1 MYSELDKFILEN
13 TEDVNFIGGVEE
25 NKIKDIEVKLNVN
38 LPESYKN
45 FLRKYGYGAAYG
57 REVLGCGKSE
67 VPSVVAETLRFRKL
81 GLPEE
86 YVVIQNCDE
95 WIYCLDTGN
104 MKNEECPVISW
115 DRNEG
120 FDSIEGKDFNSFIL
134 EQFNEAKEDW

>member
-25 NKIKDIEVKLNVN
+25 NKIKDIEVNLNVN

-81 GLPEE
+81 GLSEQ

-104 MKNEECPVISW
+104 IENEECPVISW

-120 FDSIEGKDFNSFIL
+120 FDRL
-134 EQFNEAKEDW
+134 YC

>member
-1 MYSELDKFILEN
+1 MTLEN
-13 TEDVNFIGGVEE
+13 IEYVNFTGGVEE
-25 NKIKDIEVKLNVN
+25 DKIKDIEVKLNVN
-38 LPESYKN
+38 FPESYKN

-57 REVLGCGKSE
+57 REVLGSGKSE

-81 GLPEE
+81 GLPEQ

-95 WIYCLDTGN
+95 WIYCLDTDN

-120 FDSIEGKDFNSFIL
+120 FDRL
-134 EQFNEAKEDW
+134 YC